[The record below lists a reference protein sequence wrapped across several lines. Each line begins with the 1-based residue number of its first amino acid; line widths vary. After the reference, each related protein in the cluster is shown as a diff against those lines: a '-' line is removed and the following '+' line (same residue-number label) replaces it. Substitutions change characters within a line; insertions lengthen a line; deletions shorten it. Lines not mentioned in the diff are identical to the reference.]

1 MNNEKSKKM
10 PIIISVVVLCIIA
23 LLIVGGYFFQVKSP
37 EKIFELVIGNFA
49 NDLIEYVDTNMPD
62 KFDFKQNDIRM
73 SGKFTVD
80 TDFDLQEFNSLKDF
94 IYHYQMDVSFRD
106 EIIKLGFSMDEDLN
120 EILSAKVI
128 FQDSNGY
135 VSIPGVLPTLL
146 NIGEVESLPFKTSGQ
161 VVEKEKY
168 KKLIEKMKMFFI
180 QTLDKSKFSKND
192 QVVKNFRGE
201 EIATTES
208 VYLLDEENQLQTLQ
222 KLKNQMLDDSE
233 FIQICSAFSGLS
245 EEDVRK
251 NIEKSFE
258 KFSYK
263 NDLSLVIS
271 MKGNDFFGFEVVQG
285 EEIEFSYFENE
296 DDATIKFDEFEIDI
310 TKENDRIVFYLDQE
324 DFEVKFNLYEM
335 KLDKN
340 KYSSK
345 FDLEFM
351 DSQNHL
357 KLSYDGVIDYAVKVE
372 KENISSSKKMEDFSE
387 SEQGEILRNF
397 LKKIQG
403 TSLENLISYF
413 MVGLV

>member
-146 NIGEVESLPFKTSGQ
+146 NIGEVESLQFKSSGQ

-351 DSQNHL
+351 DSQNYL

>member
-146 NIGEVESLPFKTSGQ
+146 NIGEVESLQFKSSGQ

-233 FIQICSAFSGLS
+233 FIQICSAFSGLN

-258 KFSYK
+258 NFSYK
-263 NDLSLVIS
+263 SNISLVIS

-296 DDATIKFDEFEIDI
+296 DDATMKFDEFEIDI
-310 TKENDRIVFYLDQE
+310 TKENDQIVFYLDQE

-351 DSQNHL
+351 DSQNYL

>member
-146 NIGEVESLPFKTSGQ
+146 NIGEVESLQFKSSGQ

>member
-10 PIIISVVVLCIIA
+10 PIIISVVVLFIIA

-49 NDLIEYVDTNMPD
+49 NGLIEYVDTNMPD

-73 SGKFTVD
+73 SGKFTID
-80 TDFDLQEFNSLKDF
+80 TDFDFQEFNSLKDF

-120 EILSAKVI
+120 EILSAKFI

-146 NIGEVESLPFKTSGQ
+146 NMGKVESLPFKTSGQ

-180 QTLDKSKFSKND
+180 QTLDKSKFSQND

-233 FIQICSAFSGLS
+233 FIQICSAFSGLN

-258 KFSYK
+258 NFSYK
-263 NDLSLVIS
+263 SNISLVIS

-296 DDATIKFDEFEIDI
+296 DDATMKFDEFEIDI
-310 TKENDRIVFYLDQE
+310 TKENDQIVFYLDQE

-351 DSQNHL
+351 DSQNYL